1 MQWLLRVDP
10 PQVCYETVLLN
21 TVRKRLQ
28 NQYRAN
34 NSSHESV
41 GGFSFSKAGR
51 AIVVRKAAL
60 TGRLLGL
67 NVGDWSMLLIGFVLA
82 SFLLALA

>member
-10 PQVCYETVLLN
+10 PQVCYEAVLLN
-21 TVRKRLQ
+21 TVRKRIQ

-34 NSSHESV
+34 NSPYESV
-41 GGFSFSKAGR
+41 GRFPCSKAGR

-60 TGRLLGL
+60 AGRLLGL
-67 NVGDWSMLLIGFVLA
+67 NVGDWSMLIIGLVLA
-82 SFLLALA
+82 GFLLALA